1 MVTLKEKCTGCIAGS
16 WIGSAMGAAVEGWS
30 RERIK
35 ETYGYLDRL
44 APYRHYPPD
53 WERPAGTTEDG
64 IERQRLIA
72 TAIIE
77 KQDRILAQD
86 LLAVWLRDLDLER
99 MACKQEPFDRSLLEM
114 ARAGVPPSELGR
126 LWLFT
131 NQISLGRA
139 SHPLG
144 LINAGD
150 PRGAADDSFEIGQL
164 YAVKSAFALRWAA
177 LYNAAVAEACR
188 PDATVE
194 SVLAAAQRFARYRAE
209 AGSLYARYDNIE
221 KTIIHALDLAAKHT
235 DPIAMRDEFYELY
248 EGGRHFVYS
257 MSDAG
262 EIISKGL
269 AIFAITRGDPRQAI
283 LAAVNFGRDTD
294 CLAAVA
300 GGLSGALSG
309 VSTIPAEWIAQV
321 NEATRLD
328 PYTNNR
334 RTIEETADGLFRA
347 FLARRER
354 LAAYLAL
361 MGDPA
366 FLGQESTQQ

>member
-1 MVTLKEKCTGCIAGS
+1 MVTLRDKFRGCIAAS
-16 WIGSAMGAAVEGWS
+16 WVGSAMGAVVEGWS
-30 RERIK
+30 RERIR

-44 APYRHYPPD
+44 LPYRHYPPE

-77 KQDRILAQD
+77 KQDRILAHD
-86 LLAVWLRDLDLER
+86 LIAVWLRDLDPER
-99 MACKQEPFDRSLLEM
+99 MAYKQEPFDRSLLEM
-114 ARAGVPPSELGR
+114 ARAGVPAVELGR

-150 PRGAADDSFEIGQL
+150 PRGAADDSFEIGQV

-177 LYNAAVAEACR
+177 LYNAAIAEACNR
-188 PDATVE
+188 DATAG
-194 SVLAAAQRFARYRAE
+194 SVLEVAQRFTRYRAE
-209 AGSLYARYDNIE
+209 GGSLYARYDNTE
-221 KTIIHALDLAAKHT
+221 KTLAHALRLAAKHT
-235 DPIAMRDEFYELY
+235 DPMAMRDEFYDLY
-248 EGGRHFVYS
+248 EGGRHFVYG

-269 AIFAITRGDPRQAI
+269 AIFAITRGDPREAI

-300 GGLSGALSG
+300 GGLSGTLSG
-309 VSTIPAEWIAQV
+309 VSTIPSEWIAQV
-321 NEATRLD
+321 NEATGLD
-328 PYTNNR
+328 RYTNSQ
-334 RTIEETADGLFRA
+334 RTIEETADGLFKA
-347 FLARRER
+347 FLARRKM
-354 LAAYLAL
+354 LADYLNL
-361 MGDPA
+361 TDDPA
-366 FLGQESTQQ
+366 FLGQEPI